1 MLMGRLLAFVEPQ
14 VSWLK
19 RKVRTRVF
27 LEWNFSKGLHIF
39 RELSPMYE
47 RVGLGTVRVQRQ
59 TPCKPTRSPICKHP
73 SQLQDNL
80 DTGVGRGDCKVATP
94 ACAQARPSA
103 PAISAG
109 RSGRT
114 RTPLPAAQRPAKVTP
129 APPVGSQTPAQPG
142 VDLPHRRA
150 GARRALAGTRIQHR
164 TPTERHAWPCR
175 LQ

>member
-1 MLMGRLLAFVEPQ
+1 MNG
-14 VSWLK
+14 
-19 RKVRTRVF
+19 
-27 LEWNFSKGLHIF
+27 IF
-39 RELSPMYE
+39 RKAYTYFGNFHPRMKEWVSGQFGSRDRLW
-47 RVGLGTVRVQRQ
+47 T
-59 TPCKPTRSPICKHP
+59 CKPTRSPICKHP